1 VATSIKD
8 PEVERL
14 AREVAALSGE
24 SVIEAVR
31 VALSERLKRLQIRQG
46 RKRSLADELNAIAL
60 ECASLPVDDSRS
72 PDEIIG
78 YDEHGAP
85 G

>member
-60 ECASLPVDDSRS
+60 ECASLPVYDSRS

-85 G
+85 S